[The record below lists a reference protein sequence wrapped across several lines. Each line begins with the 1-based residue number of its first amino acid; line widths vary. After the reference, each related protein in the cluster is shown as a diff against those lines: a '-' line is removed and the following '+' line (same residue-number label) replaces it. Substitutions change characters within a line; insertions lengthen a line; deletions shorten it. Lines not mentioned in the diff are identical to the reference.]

1 MPHKNLFNLQGRTS
15 FITGSSRGIGR
26 AIALACAQAGATVVA
41 HGVHR
46 GTEADNLI
54 RELSLAGNPA
64 GFACGDL
71 SAPGGGTAVA
81 DAALK
86 AAGHIDIVVLN
97 ASIQIRAP
105 WLKITQ
111 EEYRMQ
117 MQTNFQSSLEILQV
131 LTPPMQQKRWG
142 RILTIGSVQELKQHP
157 DMAVYAASKAAQ
169 SNLVQNLARQLAPD
183 GITANN
189 VAPGVICTD
198 RNVEAL
204 ADEAYA
210 ARVRQAIPSGF
221 FGEPRDCAGVALLLC
236 SEAGRYM
243 TGQNLS
249 VDGGMS
255 L

>member
-1 MPHKNLFNLQGRTS
+1 MRRLFDLHGRTA

-26 AIALACAQAGATVVA
+26 AIALACAQAGASVVA
-41 HGVHR
+41 HGIHR
-46 GTEADNLI
+46 GEEAESLL
-54 RELSLAGNPA
+54 RELALAGNPA
-64 GFACGDL
+64 WFTSGDL
-71 SAPGGGTAVA
+71 SLSGGGTAVA
-81 DAALK
+81 QAALK

-97 ASIQIRAP
+97 ASVQIRAP

-111 EEYRMQ
+111 EEYRLQ
-117 MQTNFQSSLEILQV
+117 MQTNFQSSLEILQI
-131 LTPPMQQKRWG
+131 LTPPMEDKRWG

-169 SNLVQNLARQLAPD
+169 SNLALNLARQLAPK
-183 GITANN
+183 GITVNN
-189 VAPGVICTD
+189 LAPGVISTD
-198 RNVEAL
+198 RNVAAL
-204 ADEAYA
+204 ADDTYA
-210 ARVRQAIPSGF
+210 AKVRRSIPSGF

-236 SEAGRYM
+236 SDAGRYV